1 MKLRDLLVVGAVI
14 LIVSGVFTL
23 PAFDRL
29 GGLSI
34 DVLFWLRHQVFGPR
48 HLPASSPTV
57 VVAIDEETYRTEPF
71 RSLPKVLWTKHLA
84 AVVDAT
90 LAAGAKVVGFDVI
103 YPTSVERFLKGFD
116 RELLITLRRASK
128 TGRIVLGKVQHQYKP
143 IVPFPGYSFAVGH
156 GKNIRSVNLFT
167 DSDGVVR
174 RVPLM
179 FRSHQGTEESSMAL
193 ELAARARG
201 TPVRRA
207 TDGNIVLDQDT
218 IPGSGTN
225 RMAINF
231 DSGPGAI
238 PTYSLA
244 DLYACTQKGDR
255 DYFLRHFQ
263 GKVVLVGVVLDVED
277 RKLTS
282 QRFITVPEGLGLPE
296 RCVNPVMSELYI
308 EGLRRDTIPAVYVH
322 AHAINNLLRGEPL
335 RELGRGVIGL
345 IVLGLT
351 AAVAAATMTLS
362 FVSAGLVL
370 LLGFLIWTGVAIF
383 GFAEAQVLPLLR
395 PLAVAAVVFAIL
407 LGYRFTVADKD
418 KRQIRQA
425 FSLYLPAPVVDRM
438 IAEGRAPTLGGETR
452 NLTIWFSD
460 IADFTSLSEHM
471 PPARL
476 VQFLNGYLSE
486 MTDLLERHG
495 GFVDKYIGDAIV
507 AVFGAPVDDPDHAL
521 HAVEAA
527 LACKHRLEE
536 MGRELSQTMDRPII
550 ARIGINSG
558 QAVVGNIGSRRRFNY
573 TVMGDTVNLA
583 SRLEGANKIYGT
595 DILVSDT
602 TMAGC
607 GDRVNFREIDL
618 VRVVGRESPV
628 RIFEPLGSASAEE
641 PTPERVAQDTQI
653 ARFATA
659 LETFRSRRFSA
670 AAEIFAT
677 LAEVD
682 AVAAHYADRARAIA
696 ENPPEESWDG
706 ITNLTQ
712 K

>member
-1 MKLRDLLVVGAVI
+1 MKPRDMAVVGAIV
-14 LIVSGVFTL
+14 LAVSGLFTL

-48 HLPASSPTV
+48 HSPASSPTV

-71 RSLPKVLWTKHLA
+71 RSLPKVLWTKQLA

-103 YPTSVERFLKGFD
+103 YPTSVERYLKGFD

-128 TGRIVLGKVQHQYKP
+128 TGQIVLGKVQHQYKP

-156 GKNIRSVNLFT
+156 GRNIRSVNLF
-167 DSDGVVR
+167 SDGDGVIRHMPLTFR
-174 RVPLM
+174 R
-179 FRSHQGTEESSMAL
+179 SDGAEEASMAL

-201 TPVRRA
+201 TAARRTA
-207 TDGNIVLDQDT
+207 DGSMVLGEDT
-218 IPGSGTN
+218 IPGSRTN
-225 RMAINF
+225 RMAVNF
-231 DSGPGAI
+231 DGGPGAI

-255 DYFLRHFQ
+255 DYFRRHFQ

-282 QRFITVPEGLGLPE
+282 QRLITTPEGLGLPE
-296 RCVNPVMSELYI
+296 RCVNPVMPELYI

-322 AHAINNLLRGEPL
+322 AQAINNLLRGEAL
-335 RELGRGVIGL
+335 RELGRGASGL
-345 IVLGLT
+345 IVLGIT

-362 FVSAGLVL
+362 FASAGLVL
-370 LLGFLIWTGVAIF
+370 LLGFLVWTGVAIG
-383 GFAEAQVLPLLR
+383 GFADAQVLPLLR
-395 PLAVAAVVFAIL
+395 PLASAAVAFAVL

-418 KRQIRQA
+418 ERYIRQA

-438 IAEGRAPTLGGETR
+438 VAEGRAPTLGGETR
-452 NLTIWFSD
+452 ELTVWFSD
-460 IADFTSLSEHM
+460 IADFTSWSEHM
-471 PPARL
+471 PPAQL
-476 VQFLNGYLSE
+476 VQFLNDYLSE
-486 MTDLLERHG
+486 MTDILDRHG
-495 GFVDKYIGDAIV
+495 GFVDKYIGDAIL

-527 LACKHRLEE
+527 LACQHRLDE
-536 MGRELSQTMDRPII
+536 MGREVSRTIGRPLV

-558 QAVVGNIGSRRRFNY
+558 QALVGNIGSRRRFNY
-573 TVMGDTVNLA
+573 TVMGDAVNLA
-583 SRLEGANKIYGT
+583 SRLEGANKSYGT

-607 GDRVNFREIDL
+607 ADRIKFREIDL
-618 VRVVGRESPV
+618 VRVVGRSTPV
-628 RIFEPLGSASAEE
+628 RIFEPLGLACAEE
-641 PTPERVAQDTQI
+641 PTPERMERDRRL

-659 LETFRSRRFSA
+659 LDAFRSRRFAA
-670 AAEIFAT
+670 AAEAFAM

-682 AVAAHYADRARAIA
+682 AVAAHYADRARALA
-696 ENPPEESWDG
+696 ESPPEEDWDG
-706 ITNLTQ
+706 ITNLTE